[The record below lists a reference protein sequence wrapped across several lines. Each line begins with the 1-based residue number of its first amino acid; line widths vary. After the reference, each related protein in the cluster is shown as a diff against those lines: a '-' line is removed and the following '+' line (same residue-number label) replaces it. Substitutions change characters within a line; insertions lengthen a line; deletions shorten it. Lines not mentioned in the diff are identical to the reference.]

1 MTLNDS
7 VLAFRLHVL
16 AHAKRSGNVS
26 ATCRELGVSR
36 TLFYRWKKRLG
47 QYGRD
52 GLHPTRQQAR
62 RGRPP
67 NLSLEEEQAIV
78 ALALSCPAWGLQR
91 LAIQLARQGRALSPS
106 SVYRALRRMGLGRRT
121 DRLLVLE
128 QFSAVNQGLVTER
141 TRRQLGRRRRRRHVE
156 VTDPGEL
163 VCLDTFYIGKLKGVG
178 KVWQL
183 TACDAASSYAAATII
198 PAAGAEHTARFLQQ
212 QLIPLFETAG
222 WPIQR
227 GLTDRGSE
235 FKGAFDEACRQ
246 LGIRHTRIQPRHAW
260 TNGFVERLQGTI
272 LQEHWRVAFR
282 RSYFTNRRQ
291 LHNSLDRY
299 LAFYNDERPHLGYRT
314 RGRTPSEILWG
325 VTPALE
331 R

>member
-78 ALALSCPAWGLQR
+78 ALALSCPAWGPQR

-106 SVYRALRRMGLGRRT
+106 SVYRALRRMVLGRRT

-141 TRRQLGRRRRRRHVE
+141 TRRQLDRRCRRRHVE

-178 KVWQL
+178 RSGSSRPAMRPVPTLRPPSFRRLEPSMLHASCSSSSSPSLRPQVGRSSGGSR
-183 TACDAASSYAAATII
+183 TGAASS
-198 PAAGAEHTARFLQQ
+198 R
-212 QLIPLFETAG
+212 
-222 WPIQR
+222 
-227 GLTDRGSE
+227 
-235 FKGAFDEACRQ
+235 
-246 LGIRHTRIQPRHAW
+246 
-260 TNGFVERLQGTI
+260 RL
-272 LQEHWRVAFR
+272 
-282 RSYFTNRRQ
+282 
-291 LHNSLDRY
+291 
-299 LAFYNDERPHLGYRT
+299 
-314 RGRTPSEILWG
+314 
-325 VTPALE
+325 
-331 R
+331 

>member
-1 MTLNDS
+1 MYRRRAGSWESPGRCFIGGRSVWASTVETDFIPRDS
-7 VLAFRLHVL
+7 
-16 AHAKRSGNVS
+16 
-26 ATCRELGVSR
+26 
-36 TLFYRWKKRLG
+36 
-47 QYGRD
+47 
-52 GLHPTRQQAR
+52 
-62 RGRPP
+62 RPAGAVRP

-78 ALALSCPAWGLQR
+78 ALALSCPAWGPQR

-141 TRRQLGRRRRRRHVE
+141 TRRQLDRRRRRRHVE

-198 PAAGAEHTARFLQQ
+198 PAAGAEHAARFLQQ

-235 FKGAFDEACRQ
+235 FKAPLMRPAVSWR
-246 LGIRHTRIQPRHAW
+246 IRHTRIQPRHAW
-260 TNGFVERLQGTI
+260 TNGFVG
-272 LQEHWRVAFR
+272 APFR
-282 RSYFTNRRQ
+282 APFCKSIGGWPFGGSYFTNRRQ